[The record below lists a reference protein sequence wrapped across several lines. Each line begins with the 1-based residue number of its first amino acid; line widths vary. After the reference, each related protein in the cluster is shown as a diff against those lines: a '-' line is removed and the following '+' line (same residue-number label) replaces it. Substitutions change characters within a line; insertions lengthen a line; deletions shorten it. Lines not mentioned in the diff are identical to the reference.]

1 MFAFPDDFSLDTQL
15 QDGEKKSGEDIN
27 YYQEREVERG
37 QERATERDR
46 DRREGQGK
54 ERFHRTWR

>member
-27 YYQEREVERG
+27 YYQERGRERSR
-37 QERATERDR
+37 ESDR

-54 ERFHRTWR
+54 ERFHRT

>member
-27 YYQEREVERG
+27 YYQEREVKRERQRERQRQERG
-37 QERATERDR
+37 TG
-46 DRREGQGK
+46 EG
-54 ERFHRTWR
+54 EIS